1 MSCRFISERLNRV
14 PTLHSAQ
21 LAWTGIA
28 AWCQAGGFCSGRYHQ
43 FWRFGLVNHQ
53 LNCLGAAMASMFGSL
68 NHAAGIQI
76 PIAL

>member
-1 MSCRFISERLNRV
+1 MSLRFIFEPLNRV

-28 AWCQAGGFCSGRYHQ
+28 SWCQVGGFCSDRYRL
-43 FWRFGLVNHQ
+43 FWHFGLVTHH
-53 LNCLGAAMASMFGSL
+53 LNCLGVAMASMFGAL
-68 NHAAGIQI
+68 NHAADIQI